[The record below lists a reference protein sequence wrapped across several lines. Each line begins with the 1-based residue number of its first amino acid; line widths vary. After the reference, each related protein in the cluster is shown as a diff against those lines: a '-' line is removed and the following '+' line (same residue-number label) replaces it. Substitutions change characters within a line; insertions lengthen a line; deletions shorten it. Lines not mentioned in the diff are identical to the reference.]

1 MKILVQEQEK
11 SKVPAQAERM
21 KKDAFLLALPFC
33 SIQSLSGLDDAHHI
47 GGSPIGD
54 FAESPSQK
62 LISSGNTLT
71 DTPSLGI
78 LWPGQVDT
86 YN

>member
-11 SKVPAQAERM
+11 SKVPAQAGRQERM

-33 SIQSLSGLDDAHHI
+33 SIQSLSGLDDAHHT
-47 GGSPIGD
+47 GGSSALLSHQ
-54 FAESPSQK
+54 FKSLSHLETPS
-62 LISSGNTLT
+62 